1 MTSERNELPEC
12 GILPHEA
19 FGTPD
24 AWREAM
30 HARQERLVV
39 ETARI
44 LGEHSDALDIA
55 EQLNRLYAPFN
66 TFDGRGDLSNHLI
79 AVPRGSDS
87 LHIQFHDGDLDYDVP
102 MDHRVLER
110 HAEVWW
116 LDDVE
121 LPESIEPND
130 LHESAALE
138 CLGLVWWGSEEMIDK
153 TIIGKEWEAYE
164 DQ

>member
-1 MTSERNELPEC
+1 MTSPHHKLPEC
-12 GILPHEA
+12 GILPDDA
-19 FGTPD
+19 FETHD

-30 HARQERLVV
+30 HTRQARLVD
-39 ETARI
+39 ETARV
-44 LGEHSDALDIA
+44 LGEYDDALDIA

-66 TFDGRGDLSNHLI
+66 TYDRRGDLANHLV
-79 AVPRGSDS
+79 AVPRGSES

-121 LPESIEPND
+121 LPEDDDVDALQER
-130 LHESAALE
+130 AALE
-138 CLGLVWWGSEEMIDK
+138 CLGLVWWRNEELIDK
-153 TIIGKEWEAYE
+153 TVIGEEWEAFE
-164 DQ
+164 T